1 MNFYILPQAITY
13 YKDDPRPFHFLS
25 LYKSTHVKIKLLCK
39 NLGVIMFANFL
50 MGCAEQLTE
59 QGNAEAQ
66 ENVLSVTAAQS
77 STPVKTTP
85 LLQEEYIYKILV
97 AEIAGQRG
105 QYTLST
111 QYFLDIAEKTRDPR
125 FAERAT
131 QVALY
136 SQEDTLALQAAQLW
150 VTLYPKNASARQV
163 LTGVLLRQNRVDDA
177 VPHFEEMLK
186 IIGDNANQRS
196 ETVSSLLEPLKDQNN
211 ALKLLEKVLPK
222 RPTDSVILIVYARL
236 LMGANQL
243 DRATETLQQLLKVAP
258 EHEQGVLLY
267 AHVLDKQDKT
277 AQALQWLQPLL
288 NKKPD
293 KQEWRFLYAQLL
305 ASHQQFADAIQQFQE
320 LLTKNPQN
328 YNILYAL
335 GILSIQVEQPK
346 DAKRYF
352 TDLLKNTDLLK
363 DNEQSDVARYYLGQ
377 VAEMEKKLDEA
388 LSWYNKVNAG
398 ASYLNA
404 QARIAVILDKQG
416 FLEKALEHLH
426 TVSIN
431 DPEDKVALV
440 QLEAELLIE
449 HKRYADAMTVY
460 NTALTEWP
468 KNVDLLYMRA
478 MLAEKMNRLEQLE
491 QDLRQV
497 LAIEPQNVQAL
508 NALGYTL
515 ADRTNRY
522 QEAYDLVKK
531 ALELRPEDHYILD
544 SMGWVSYRLGKN
556 QEAIEYLR
564 KAQAKKDDPE
574 IAAHLGE
581 VLWVSGNQQE
591 AKAVWKKAQE
601 TFPDDEQLRATI
613 KRFLP

>member
-1 MNFYILPQAITY
+1 
-13 YKDDPRPFHFLS
+13 
-25 LYKSTHVKIKLLCK
+25 
-39 NLGVIMFANFL
+39 MFANFL

-66 ENVLSVTAAQS
+66 ENVPSVTTAQP
-77 STPVKTTP
+77 STPVKTSPTQ
-85 LLQEEYIYKILV
+85 QEEYIYKILV

-105 QYTLST
+105 QYTLAT

-131 QVALY
+131 RVALY
-136 SQEDTLALQAAQLW
+136 SQKDALALQAAQLW

-177 VPHFEEMLK
+177 VPHFEEMLN
-186 IIGDNANQRS
+186 IIGDNTNQRS
-196 ETVSSLLEPLKDQNN
+196 EAVSSLLEPLKDQNN

-222 RPTDSVILIVYARL
+222 RQTDSVMLIIYARL
-236 LMGANQL
+236 LIGANQL
-243 DRATETLQQLLKVAP
+243 DRAGEVLQQLLKMEP

-305 ASHQQFADAIQQFQE
+305 ASNQQFVNAIQQFQQ
-320 LLTKNPQN
+320 LLAKNPQN
-328 YNILYAL
+328 EEFLYAL
-335 GILSIQVEQPK
+335 GVLSIQVEQPK
-346 DAKRYF
+346 AAKRYF
-352 TDLLKNTDLLK
+352 TDLLKNS
-363 DNEQSDVARYYLGQ
+363 EQSDVARYHLGQ
-377 VAEMEKKLDEA
+377 VAEMEKQLDEA
-388 LSWYNKVNAG
+388 LSWYNKVNMG

-416 FLEKALEHLH
+416 FLDKALEHLR
-426 TVSIN
+426 TVSVS
-431 DPEDKVALV
+431 DSEDAVALV
-440 QLEAELLIE
+440 QLEAELLVD

-460 NTALTEWP
+460 DAALAKHP

-497 LAIEPQNVQAL
+497 LTIEPQNVQAL

-531 ALELRPEDHYILD
+531 ALELHPEDHYILD

-564 KAQAKKDDPE
+564 KAQAKKADPE

-581 VLWVSGNQQE
+581 VLWVNGNQQE
-591 AKAVWKKAQE
+591 AKAIWKKAQE
-601 TFPDDEQLRATI
+601 IFPNDEQLRTTV